1 MHVPTSSEAWENG
14 GNREFREDGRR
25 ERFDSSGM
33 PTVAA
38 KARKKSTAKRKKKP
52 AARLKSRPYEPP

>member
-1 MHVPTSSEAWENG
+1 M
-14 GNREFREDGRR
+14 REDGRS

-52 AARLKSRPYEPP
+52 AARLKSKPYEPP